1 MFKCIKAMNDYS
13 SMFFVASDKI
23 PRGMMLEFWDIAR
36 LNEEVYHQIK
46 DEAVFK
52 NNLNRN

>member
-1 MFKCIKAMNDYS
+1 
-13 SMFFVASDKI
+13 
-23 PRGMMLEFWDIAR
+23 MMLEFWDIAR
-36 LNEEVYHQIK
+36 LNEEVHHQIK

>member
-1 MFKCIKAMNDYS
+1 MNDYS